1 MDSEKQSFPDKVA
14 EKLIEQLRE
23 GTAPWQKP
31 WQPGEASSRLPV
43 NPVTGSRYKGINALH
58 LMSEG
63 REDQRWMTYKQAESL
78 DAQVRK
84 GEKGTAIQYWKFTE
98 DQIQTDTNGKPIFD
112 ARGQPVKETV
122 QLERPRVFFAT
133 VFNAGQIDGL
143 PPMERKAQNWNP
155 VERAEKI
162 LQASGADLRHGQQ
175 DSAFY
180 RPATDTIH
188 LPGKEQFPTADNYY
202 ATALH
207 ELGHWSGHASRLD
220 RDLVHPFGSEGYARE
235 ELRAEI
241 ASMIMGD
248 EIGIGHDPKQHAA
261 YVDSWIRVLREDPL
275 EIFRAASDAEKIQ
288 SYVMGLEKKMVQDEA
303 LQNGQQ
309 YAERAQQ
316 KVVAVAQN
324 RTEVDMGMPRDG
336 ADQESLAQRAEA
348 WVLARLEQ
356 RTLLRAMDVASDA
369 QLEKISAVLSDMAPP
384 TGDNPFWQRHALP
397 DAGTELP
404 LKIAEAREAAGQR
417 LLDSPLA
424 AARKD
429 LLRQRAGNSAGADEG
444 ESLVHESETVLGFS
458 LPQDWSGGIRV
469 EGFGTEMVDGQ
480 PSFTTILPK
489 GAEPEGWGVFTEHGD
504 GRHTM
509 VGSYASEQAA
519 NAVAERLSLLDA
531 HSTLNEHE
539 AAAKLARI
547 NEERVRR
554 DPDSTEEDIAAA
566 RELRKNSD
574 FVAVTQDE
582 DLQRRIAAEQEKKV
596 HQAQLDTD
604 AAAGRMLIDVP
615 YKQKDEA
622 KALGA
627 KWDRQEQSWFV
638 PGGLDPAPFA
648 RWAPQEREQPAA
660 GLQAPSATAAN
671 APDSL
676 DPPMAQR
683 QYLAVP
689 FDDRA
694 QAKAAGAQWDRSAKS
709 WFAGPDADLP
719 KLEKWK
725 PENVPVQQAPAMTP
739 REEFAEALRSVGC
752 VVSGQH
758 PVMDGDKHRISV
770 EGEKFSQNAGAG
782 FYVGHLD
789 GHPAGYVKNNKTG
802 EEVSWKAKGYVADPA
817 QKALLAAQAASK
829 QQQREAEV
837 ARRQEHAAA
846 RVVKQVQKLVPVT
859 EPTSYMQA
867 KGIVPHAGALTDKDG
882 KKTYVPAVDA
892 DGKQWSMQYIQEDGT
907 KRFAKDSRKDGCFH
921 AVGGIEQLAAA
932 PALVIAEGY
941 ATAATLKQALGFAT
955 VSAFDAG
962 NLAQVARALHDK
974 FPDKPVI
981 IAGDD
986 DRHLAATQ
994 GANPGRTRAEEAASL
1009 VGGKVLLPIFAP
1021 GENGFPAGVEPVT
1034 VSAFRQ
1040 HRNGL
1045 NTLSEDQTGAL
1056 DRMKQFTD
1064 FNDLATRSSLGMAGV
1079 ERQVRSAINDIVD
1092 RHRQAA
1098 VQEQEVALTPAQEE
1112 AVALK
1117 PKRKRAAAIA

>member
-31 WQPGEASSRLPV
+31 WQPGEATSRLPV
-43 NPVTGSRYKGINALH
+43 NPVTGNRYKGINALH

-98 DQIQTDTNGKPIFD
+98 DQLQTDTNGKPIFD
-112 ARGQPVKETV
+112 ARGEPVKETV

-133 VFNAGQIDGL
+133 VFNAEQIDGL

-155 VERAEKI
+155 VDRAEQI
-162 LQASGADLRHGQQ
+162 LQASGAELRHGEQ
-175 DSAFY
+175 DRAFY

-188 LPGKEQFPTADNYY
+188 LPAKEQFPSADNYY

-220 RDLVHPFGSEGYARE
+220 RDLVHPFGSECYARE

-261 YVDSWIRVLREDPL
+261 YVESWIKVLRQDPL
-275 EIFRAASDAEKIQ
+275 EIFRAATDAEKIQ
-288 SYVMGLEKKMVQDEA
+288 SYVLGLERKMVQDEA

-309 YAERAQQ
+309 YAERAHQ
-316 KVVAVAQN
+316 KVVTIAQN
-324 RTEVDMGMPRDG
+324 RTEVDMGIPREG
-336 ADQESLAQRAEA
+336 ADDQTLTQRAEA

-356 RTLLRAMDVASDA
+356 RTLLRAMDNASDG
-369 QLEKISAVLSDMAPP
+369 QLEKISKVLSDMAPAS
-384 TGDNPFWQRHALP
+384 TDNPFWQRHALP
-397 DAGTELP
+397 AGVAELP
-404 LKIAEAREAAGQR
+404 HKIAEAREAAEQR
-417 LLDSPLA
+417 QLDSPVA
-424 AARKD
+424 KARKD
-429 LLRQRAGNSAGADEG
+429 LLQRRAGNEASADDG
-444 ESLVHESETVLGFS
+444 EVLARESESVLGFS
-458 LPQDWSGGIRV
+458 LPQDWNGRARV
-469 EGFGTEMVDGQ
+469 EAFGTEMIDGE
-480 PSFTTILPK
+480 PTFTTLLPK
-489 GAEPEGWGVFTEHGD
+489 GAQPEGWGVFTEHTD

-509 VGSYASEQAA
+509 VGSYASEKLA
-519 NAVAERLSLLDA
+519 NEVADRLSLLDA

-554 DPDSTEEDIAAA
+554 DPDSTEEDIAVA
-566 RELRKNSD
+566 RELRKNTD

-582 DLQRRIAAEQEKKV
+582 DLQRRIASE
-596 HQAQLDTD
+596 QAQKVQQAQSGVD
-604 AAAGRMLIDVP
+604 AAADRVMIDVP

-638 PGGLDPAPFA
+638 PPGIDPAPFA
-648 RWAPQEREQPAA
+648 KWVSQAREAAAEPHPAPAGEQSIVT
-660 GLQAPSATAAN
+660 GAPE
-671 APDSL
+671 AP
-676 DPPMAQR
+676 R

-694 QAKAAGAQWDRSAKS
+694 QAKAAGAQWDRSASS
-709 WFAGPDADLP
+709 WYAGADADLA
-719 KLEKWK
+719 KLAKWK
-725 PENVPVQQAPAMTP
+725 PENVPAQQAPPMAP
-739 REEFAEALRSVGC
+739 REEFAQALRAVGC
-752 VVSGQH
+752 VVSGEH
-758 PVMDGDKHRISV
+758 PVMDGGKHRISV
-770 EGEKFSQNAGAG
+770 EGEKFSKNAGSG

-802 EEVSWKAKGYVADPA
+802 EELSWKAKGYALEPE
-817 QKALLAAQAASK
+817 QKALLAAQAATK
-829 QQQREAEV
+829 QQQREADLS
-837 ARRQEHAAA
+837 RRQEQAAA
-846 RVVKQVQKLVPVT
+846 RVARQAQKLVPVT
-859 EPTSYMQA
+859 EPTAYMQA
-867 KGIVPHAGALTDKDG
+867 KGIAAHAGALTDKDG
-882 KKTYVPAVDA
+882 KKTYVPAIDA

-921 AVGGIEQLAAA
+921 VIGGMDQLAAA

-941 ATAATLKQALGFAT
+941 ATAATLKQALGHAT
-955 VSAFDAG
+955 VAAFDAG

-974 FPDKPVI
+974 FPDKPVV

-986 DRHLAATQ
+986 DRHLEATQ
-994 GANPGRTRAEEAASL
+994 GANPGRAKAEEAANL

-1021 GENGFPAGVEPVT
+1021 GENSFPAGVEPVT
-1034 VSAFRQ
+1034 AHAFRQ
-1040 HRNGL
+1040 HRKGL
-1045 NTLSEDQTGAL
+1045 ELLSDEQTGAL

-1064 FNDLATRSSLGMAGV
+1064 FNDLAARSALGMDGV
-1079 ERQVRSAINDIVD
+1079 GRQVRSAVMAIVD
-1092 RHRQAA
+1092 KHQHAL
-1098 VQEQEVALTPAQEE
+1098 VQEQEVALVQPQEE
-1112 AVALK
+1112 AVSLK